1 MEKPSPL
8 KHAECESCLEDAPL
22 LMPVGIAPGFPVIV
36 WQRMCL
42 SCRLSARSDQY
53 AMLESDLLHSPNEQ
67 ARAAH
72 PRWLAAEA

>member
-1 MEKPSPL
+1 M

-22 LMPVGIAPGFPVIV
+22 LMPVGTAPGFPVIV

-42 SCRLSARSDQY
+42 SCRLSARSDKHSV
-53 AMLESDLLHSPNEQ
+53 LESDLLHSRHES

-72 PRWLAAEA
+72 PRWLAASL